1 MSKRLCVNCMK
12 GFLDENRK
20 CDTCGVVESDIQTS
34 QRHLPPRTILRGK
47 YLVGKVIGEGGFGI
61 TYLGYDLDLD
71 ICVAIKEFCPRDYAG
86 REMTNGLTITPFDSD
101 SARFFELEKS
111 KFINEAKRLAKF
123 RGEQGIVSVQD
134 YFQENETAY
143 IVMEYIEGITLK
155 KYLQSQD
162 KLISVDTVLSLMKPI
177 MQSLGKMHVAGIIHR
192 DISPDNIM
200 ISNDGK
206 QVYLIDF
213 GTAREAAAEGERSL
227 SVYKKSG
234 YTPIEQQSTTGNQGA
249 WTDVYA
255 MCATIYR
262 CISNHAVPEA
272 TERLLGEELIKPSA
286 LGVSIDSKV
295 EQALLHG
302 LAVKPDERTRNM
314 EQLIGELTDA
324 SAEKSQELQQ
334 PKEENKLEKVEIEEK
349 KVEEKARILNE
360 NANQSVIENTN
371 QDSSAIKK
379 EGLQKK
385 VDTILKTSK
394 KWVMFWMMVMYGM
407 SIILSDE
414 YGAFI
419 NGVGGIQNNDETI
432 FFGMLMWCIPI
443 IIELILV
450 CRKKVYEGVILSVT
464 WIIFWTWQQSIYE
477 LLERSEGLGS
487 ITGEYIGLH
496 IVIFA
501 IGWAI
506 IAYIWHTNMK
516 EIRNYQNIMN
526 NSEKT

>member
-1 MSKRLCVNCMK
+1 MSKKLCVNCMK
-12 GFLDENRK
+12 GFLDKNSK
-20 CDTCGVVESDIQTS
+20 CDVCGVLESDIQTS
-34 QRHLPPRTILRGK
+34 HRHLPPRTILRGK
-47 YLVGKVIGEGGFGI
+47 YLIGKVIGEGGFGI

-162 KLISVDTVLSLMKPI
+162 KLLSVDIVLSLMKPI
-177 MQSLGKMHVAGIIHR
+177 MQSLGKMHVTGIIHR

-234 YTPIEQQSTTGNQGA
+234 YTPIEQQSTTGSQGA

-262 CISNHAVPEA
+262 CITNRAVPEA
-272 TERLLGEELIKPSA
+272 TERLLGEELIKPSD

-314 EQLIGELTDA
+314 EQLIGELIDG
-324 SAEKSQELQQ
+324 SAEESLELQQ
-334 PKEENKLEKVEIEEK
+334 PKEENKLEKVEPEEK

-407 SIILSDE
+407 SIMLSEE
-414 YGAFI
+414 YGAFDI
-419 NGVGGIQNNDETI
+419 GAERVPMPMFLFCMI
-432 FFGMLMWCIPI
+432 MWCIPTV
-443 IIELILV
+443 IESILV
-450 CRKKVYEGVILSVT
+450 RQKKVYEGIILSVA
-464 WIIFWTWQQSIYE
+464 WILFWTRQQSLYE
-477 LLERSEGLGS
+477 ILERPDFMDS
-487 ITGEYIGLH
+487 ISGEYVGLH
-496 IVIFA
+496 IIIFA

-506 IAYIWHTNMK
+506 IACIWHMSMK
-516 EIRNYQNIMN
+516 EIRNYQNIIN
-526 NSEKT
+526 YSDKT